1 MSDDSYSN
9 AITYE
14 HVDNETQAPTKLQAF
29 EAGFLQLTDQK
40 GIAREV
46 QRELVRFINSN
57 LLGHIAPEAC
67 MEG

>member
-14 HVDNETQAPTKLQAF
+14 HTDNETQAPTKLQAF

-46 QRELVRFINSN
+46 QRELVRFINNN